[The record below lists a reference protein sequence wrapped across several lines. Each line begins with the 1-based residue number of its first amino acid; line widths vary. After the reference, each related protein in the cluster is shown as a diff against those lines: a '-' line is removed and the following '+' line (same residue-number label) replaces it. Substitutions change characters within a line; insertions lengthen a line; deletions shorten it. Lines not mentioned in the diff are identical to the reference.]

1 MAKRYIY
8 FVDKNNNYLI
18 NKNNDYYISSEFEE
32 ILDNFLYHNAYI
44 YKTGVGYQKYCP
56 YIKLANGEF
65 KKVKSYFYIGENE

>member
-44 YKTGVGYQKYCP
+44 YKTGVGY
-56 YIKLANGEF
+56 
-65 KKVKSYFYIGENE
+65 